1 MQKRLRFE
9 YPHSVVGSFWG
20 IVAPILLSF
29 ILSLI
34 LVIVG
39 QGINADSTDLTTNSV
54 VSLIASVLTELTF
67 LLVAVL
73 IARKYQVSFLDGT
86 GIKQTSP
93 WWVYLIGLVL
103 SICCLFFINPII
115 SCWESLLQLI
125 NFDLNDEKAL
135 LVTLDNIGN
144 LFLLLFTTA
153 LIPAVCEEFLFRGVI
168 LNGLRKYGVWT
179 AVLVSATFFSLMHM
193 NLQQIPYTFILGV
206 IIGFVVYYTR
216 NLGLGMLMHFA
227 NNALVLIISYVTYAT
242 TGSYGENEFVW
253 YLILIGIAGILIMGA
268 IAYFIIN
275 FLKKKIFPKI
285 NEQEQVYLEQQA
297 ILPAKQRKSMWWP
310 AIAVTVICLI
320 IYTLSSFG
328 VL

>member
-29 ILSLI
+29 ALSLI

-39 QGINADSTDLTTNSV
+39 QGINVNFDELTTNPVISILV
-54 VSLIASVLTELTF
+54 SVLTELTF

-125 NFDLNDEKAL
+125 NFNLSAELPIA
-135 LVTLDNIGN
+135 LDNIGN

-227 NNALVLIISYVTYAT
+227 NNALVLIISYITYAA

-253 YLILIGIAGILIMGA
+253 YMVLIGIAGILIMGA

-275 FLKKKIFPKI
+275 FLKKKIFPKV

-310 AIAVTVICLI
+310 AIAVAVICLI

>member
-39 QGINADSTDLTTNSV
+39 QGINTDSTDLTTNPV

-93 WWVYLIGLVL
+93 WWVYLLGLAL
-103 SICCLFFINPII
+103 SICCLFLINPII
-115 SCWESLLQLI
+115 ACWESLLQLI
-125 NFDLNDEKAL
+125 NFDLSTELPIA
-135 LVTLDNIGN
+135 LDNIGN

-153 LIPAVCEEFLFRGVI
+153 LIPAICEEFLFRGVI

-227 NNALVLIISYVTYAT
+227 NNALVLIISYITYAL
-242 TGSYGENEFVW
+242 TGSYGESEFVW
-253 YLILIGIAGILIMGA
+253 YMVLIGIAGILIMGA

-275 FLKKKIFPKI
+275 FLKKKIFPNV
-285 NEQEQVYLEQQA
+285 NEQEQVYLDQQA

-310 AIAVTVICLI
+310 AIAVAVICLI

>member
-1 MQKRLRFE
+1 M
-9 YPHSVVGSFWG
+9 
-20 IVAPILLSF
+20 
-29 ILSLI
+29 
-34 LVIVG
+34 VIVG
-39 QGINADSTDLTTNSV
+39 QGINANFDELTTNPVISILV
-54 VSLIASVLTELTF
+54 SVLTELTF

-73 IARKYQVSFLDGT
+73 IARKYQISFLDST

-103 SICCLFFINPII
+103 SICCLFLINPII

-125 NFDLNDEKAL
+125 NFDLSTELPIA
-135 LVTLDNIGN
+135 LDNIGN

-153 LIPAVCEEFLFRGVI
+153 LIPAICEEFLFRGVI

-179 AVLVSATFFSLMHM
+179 AVFVSATFFSLMHM

-227 NNALVLIISYVTYAT
+227 NNALVLIISYITYAT
-242 TGSYGENEFVW
+242 MGSYGENEFVW

-310 AIAVTVICLI
+310 AIAVAVICLI